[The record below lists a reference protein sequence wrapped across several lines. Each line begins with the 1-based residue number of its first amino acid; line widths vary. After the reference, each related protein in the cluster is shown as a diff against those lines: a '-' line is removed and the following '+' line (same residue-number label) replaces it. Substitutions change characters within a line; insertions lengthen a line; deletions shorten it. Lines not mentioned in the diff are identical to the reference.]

1 MRMDAAQ
8 SAKSTRRD
16 AHAFE
21 VRKLDAFV
29 ITDHHVLNVALAI
42 DESTDLATCFMR
54 ELAQLASE
62 FMCDNLVWRYAP
74 GVQLFDSPQLVWF

>member
-1 MRMDAAQ
+1 MDAAQ
-8 SAKSTRRD
+8 AAKSTGSD

-21 VRKLDAFV
+21 VGKLDAFV
-29 ITDHHVLNVALAI
+29 VAHHHVLNVAPAI

-62 FMCDNLVWRYAP
+62 FMCDNLIGRYAP
-74 GVQLFDSPQLVWF
+74 GVQLFDSPQLIGF